1 MAARAH
7 DVAALA
13 IKGSSALLNFPEEAH
28 LLPRPASSS
37 PKDVQAAAAL
47 AAALDVKK
55 LGRDDSD
62 RDHRHQRRASGSTVV
77 ESVAD
82 VDDAFVDL
90 PDLEVCWKMAGEL
103 DCGLMW
109 QSDGLL
115 DPCLWSC
122 YY

>member
-55 LGRDDSD
+55 LGDEENCVVGRDDM
-62 RDHRHQRRASGSTVV
+62 
-77 ESVAD
+77 
-82 VDDAFVDL
+82 DDAFVDL